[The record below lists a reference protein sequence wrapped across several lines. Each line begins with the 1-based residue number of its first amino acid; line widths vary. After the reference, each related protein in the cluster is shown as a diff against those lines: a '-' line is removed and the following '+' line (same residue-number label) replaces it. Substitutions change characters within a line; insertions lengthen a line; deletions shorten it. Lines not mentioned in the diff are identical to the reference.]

1 MGITYK
7 QPQLHMRISVA
18 IFLVAALAAAVSAE
32 TSTEVVPETFA
43 ATSVDTG
50 MMLLQEQPFAE
61 ASSKLETTLLQL
73 ENKNKAA
80 AKGAR
85 GGFKAYFYAN
95 VRNLSHVQQAMNAI
109 RRRGPSRHFTVNRIA
124 YGSTNGY
131 WSGLNNSF
139 RDHFVGKFTGS
150 LRVHRTGTYN
160 FWTTSD
166 DGSRMYVNGRLVVN
180 NDGLH
185 GMRSRHGRIH
195 LKKGYASIQ
204 VYYFER
210 TGGAGLYAYFSGPGI
225 GKRVMGAPYVYTYRP
240 PSSKVGCISN
250 AKKSISSVLHEVKNA
265 QSILNRMDNG
275 KHCAGKGQ
283 AAVQNAKANLRQKQ
297 AAEKNAHKNLSKS
310 RSAKITVT
318 VTYSSANRN
327 CKAFTNSNAFRRAR
341 RNEQAKKNA
350 LTRAKQQVRD
360 AKNFLKKMEAKAAA
374 DRCKCKY
381 RVQSAAQAA
390 VAQARKLTAERKRS
404 ITRELMLICLV
415 KARSKKTPSARNNA
429 GQACKRTGFPSSY
442 NAKLALHK
450 TKLVRMDF
458 KCKRCGGVFCTSA
471 HYERYTK
478 ERQNKE
484 RANRERTSKERTNK
498 ERGQKQR
505 ERGNKERA
513 NKPRDIGQI
522 KDNCNGFRV
531 SSVCGGNY
539 VAIKT
544 YNNPTWNRYGAYS
557 CPPGWYWPTR
567 NKYFQIMRRHG
578 CFSNNAKSRTHYGY
592 YSKCGWSGYTPPSRP
607 GNNRTG
613 RYYIRFS
620 DSRNGRCPYQH
631 AGNYM
636 GYQNNYGCSTS
647 NFLGIA
653 CVKNGY

>member
-1 MGITYK
+1 
-7 QPQLHMRISVA
+7 V
-18 IFLVAALAAAVSAE
+18 
-32 TSTEVVPETFA
+32 VVPETA
-43 ATSVDTG
+43 AKTTETYNPPIVDT
-50 MMLLQEQPFAE
+50 LPEATEREQTFAE
-61 ASSKLETTLLQL
+61 ASSKLEATLLQL

-95 VRNLSHVQQAMNAI
+95 VRNLSNVQQAMNAI
-109 RRRGPSRHFTVNRIA
+109 RRRKPSRHFTVNRIA
-124 YGSTNGY
+124 YKSTNGY
-131 WSGLNNSF
+131 WSGLNNGF

-150 LRVHRTGTYN
+150 LRVHKTGTYN

-166 DGSRMYVNGRLVVN
+166 DGSRMYVNGKLVVN

-210 TGGAGLYAYFSGPGI
+210 TGGAGLYAYWSGPGVA
-225 GKRVMGAPYVYTYRP
+225 KRVMGAPYVYTYRP
-240 PSSKVGCISN
+240 PSAKVGCISN

-283 AAVQNAKANLRQKQ
+283 GAIRNAMRSLEQKKKAEKQ
-297 AAEKNAHKNLSKS
+297 AQRNLNNARNARINVS
-310 RSAKITVT
+310 VT
-318 VTYSSANRN
+318 FSSGNRN
-327 CKAFTNSNAFRRAR
+327 CKAFTNSAAWRRAR
-341 RNEQAKKNA
+341 RNASQKSKA
-350 LTRAKQQVRD
+350 LSRAKIQVRD
-360 AKNFLKKMEAKAAA
+360 AHKYLKTMKEKARQ
-374 DRCKCKY
+374 DRCKCKA
-381 RVQSAAQAA
+381 RVSSASVEAA
-390 VAQARKLTAERKRS
+390 ATARKLTAERKRS

-429 GQACKRTGFPSSY
+429 GQACKRQGFPSSY

-458 KCKRCGGVFCTSA
+458 KCKRCGGVYCTSA
-471 HYERYTK
+471 KHERYTK
-478 ERQNKE
+478 ERNNKA
-484 RANRERTSKERTNK
+484 RANRERASKERATK

-505 ERGNKERA
+505 ERGTKERA
-513 NKPRDIGQI
+513 IKARGIGQI
-522 KDNCNGFRV
+522 KDNCNGFRI
-531 SSVCGGNY
+531 SRVCGGGY

-544 YNNPTWNRYGAYS
+544 YNNPTWNRYATYY
-557 CPPGWYWPTR
+557 CPAGWYWPTAA
-567 NKYFQIMRRHG
+567 KYFQIMRSRN
-578 CFSNNAKSRTHYGY
+578 CYSNTGASGGRYGY
-592 YSKCGWSGYTPPSRP
+592 LSRCGWSGYTPPARP
-607 GNNRTG
+607 GNNRQG

-620 DSRNGRCPYQH
+620 DSRNYPCRYQH

-636 GYQNNYGCSTS
+636 GYQSNNGCSS
-647 NFLGIA
+647 GNFLGIA